1 MSDVTKQ
8 KSLSVSA
15 NMAPNVDIEKKVNF
29 LHPQLRSFGGN
40 YENISH
46 LFCYKIYVDVIYA
59 TTKRNG
65 KRISVFIF
73 SCWLISFFR

>member
-1 MSDVTKQ
+1 MSNVTKQ

-29 LHPQLRSFGGN
+29 FRPQLPSFGGN
-40 YENISH
+40 YENFSH
-46 LFCYKIYVDVIYA
+46 LFCYKIYIDVIYT

-65 KRISVFIF
+65 KGISIFIF
-73 SCWLISFFR
+73 SCWLIPFFQ